1 MPGILNAV
9 TNVAAGVAT
18 FQSLGT
24 NKTLAAPST
33 SILGVGVPGIPLISF
48 RDYFLTTM
56 ESWITSIP
64 LRTQFIAIIDRI
76 PKQLTT
82 ELIQKLEP
90 VMAGGKEFDIN
101 RAKSV
106 LASYPLQDV
115 VGCIFLSGVSIPS
128 ETLGGEAASLQN
140 NRGFIQGS
148 ILNGRDAFG
157 TNNLNLQFRETNTSF
172 VDFVMRPWLI
182 AAAHAG
188 YVARPVD
195 DPMNMK
201 CNITII
207 QYTRTFQKLSMI
219 PRKVWTFYN
228 CIPLSLS
235 IRNLSM
241 DTEAVENYDVPFLYD
256 SYGIENTLYIPLPDI
271 ISKISKGNIPRI
283 SPFQK

>member
-1 MPGILNAV
+1 M
-9 TNVAAGVAT
+9 
-18 FQSLGT
+18 
-24 NKTLAAPST
+24 
-33 SILGVGVPGIPLISF
+33 
-48 RDYFLTTM
+48 
-56 ESWITSIP
+56 
-64 LRTQFIAIIDRI
+64 
-76 PKQLTT
+76 
-82 ELIQKLEP
+82 
-90 VMAGGKEFDIN
+90 
-101 RAKSV
+101 
-106 LASYPLQDV
+106 
-115 VGCIFLSGVSIPS
+115 GCIFLSGVSIPS

-148 ILNGRDAFG
+148 ILNGREAFG
-157 TNNLNLQFRETNTSF
+157 SSNLTLQFRETNTSF

-235 IRNLSM
+235 VRNLSM
-241 DTEAVENYDVPFLYD
+241 DKEEVENYDVPFLYD